1 MMKYSK
7 EKIKKAL
14 LLSPLPIL
22 LFHFFFKFMH
32 HEGKLSLNA
41 DFFFAIFLGFLGY
54 SLVYLAYCILTVPFS
69 FIFSILLNHY
79 SCLNLLNIC
88 ISSLIISTPFCLFL
102 RWCFKGEISPTVNSM
117 GGDIP
122 PKWWMI
128 YTDISFLIFTLSTG
142 LFYWLCLIILKEKQS
157 NIVITRFM

>member
-1 MMKYSK
+1 MKYSK

-14 LLSPLPIL
+14 LLAPLPIL
-22 LFHFFFKFMH
+22 LFHSLKFMH
-32 HEGKLSLNA
+32 NEGKLSLNV

-54 SLVYLAYCILTVPFS
+54 SLVYLAYCILSVPFS

-88 ISSLIISTPFCLFL
+88 ISSLIFLHHFSFFWDGVLKEKFLQRIIWKKCL
-102 RWCFKGEISPTVNSM
+102 KD
-117 GGDIP
+117 GGWSIL
-122 PKWWMI
+122 I
-128 YTDISFLIFTLSTG
+128 YLFLIFTLSTG

>member
-7 EKIKKAL
+7 EKIRKAL
-14 LLSPLPIL
+14 LLAPLPIL

-79 SCLNLLNIC
+79 SYLNLLNIC

-102 RWCFKGEISPTVNSM
+102 RWCFKGEISPTDYM
-117 GGDIP
+117 EEMPQG
-122 PKWWMI
+122 WWMI

-142 LFYWLCLIILKEKQS
+142 LFYWLCLITLKEKQS